1 PHLFAS
7 PRAPPPVIRRPCIQ
21 ATSFPWVRQCSPIL
35 EGLHEALHTTGRLGP
50 IPVRRPC
57 GAGAGG
63 RPVLSI
69 PEKLLFL
76 ILAGISV
83 FFAYRGLA
91 PLWRAVARGQ
101 RAPVTPPT

>member
-1 PHLFAS
+1 YPR
-7 PRAPPPVIRRPCIQ
+7 RAPPLVIRMRGIQ
-21 ATSFPWVRQCSPIL
+21 TTSCPWWRQCSPNL

-83 FFAYRGLA
+83 FFAYRGFA
-91 PLWRAVARGQ
+91 RLWRVVARGQ
-101 RAPVTPPT
+101 R